1 MLKLTQFQIQQMKE
15 QWLLTIR
22 IIGTHTTGR
31 HEVEMS
37 RQAILMLAIM
47 SMWLFYPQQQ
57 AVQMLRIN
65 NTHSNSVKT

>member
-15 QWLLTIR
+15 QWLLTIQ

-31 HEVEMS
+31 QEVEMS

-57 AVQMLRIN
+57 PVQMLRIN